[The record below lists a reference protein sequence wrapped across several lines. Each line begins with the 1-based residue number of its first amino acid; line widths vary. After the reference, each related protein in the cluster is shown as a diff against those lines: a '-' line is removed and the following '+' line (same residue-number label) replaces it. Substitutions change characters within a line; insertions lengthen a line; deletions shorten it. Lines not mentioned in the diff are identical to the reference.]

1 MQLSSVYLLS
11 NKIDVFTNALAS
23 WQNERYRRVYN
34 RNLKIYRSVDNRID
48 IQVRNSDQKA
58 QNVTGSTL
66 VFNLISREDKNLI
79 LSKDC
84 ITVDAVKGRVYVN
97 LTKAELEDIE
107 KGFYAYSVVSET
119 RTSVN
124 TDSTTDEYTVS
135 NRKALYIDSQYG
147 VVSPIEVSGDVLG
160 DTTQTLTVNKFEY
173 VNPATLGESDPDYY
187 ISSIIDTKGENE
199 VPQSLHTFQFNFNNY
214 IGQVTIQ
221 ASLNEGGVP
230 HEWVD
235 VQSSDVTP
243 GSNTFSVS
251 LETTLYKNVVGK
263 WNFFRI
269 KHIPNNSNTGT
280 LDTILYR

>member
-23 WQNERYRRVYN
+23 WQTERYNRVYN

-58 QNVTGSTL
+58 QSVVGSTL

-84 ITVDAVKGRVYVN
+84 ITVDATKGRVYVN
-97 LTKAELEDIE
+97 LTRSELEGLE
-107 KGFYAYSVVSET
+107 KGFYAYSVVSES
-119 RTSVN
+119 RTTVD
-124 TDSTTDEYTVS
+124 TDSTTSEYTVS

-147 VVSPIEVSGDVLG
+147 VISPIEVSGDVLG
-160 DTTQTLTVNKFEY
+160 DTTQTLVINKFDY
-173 VNPATLGESDPDYY
+173 VNPATLGEADPDYY
-187 ISSIIDTKGENE
+187 ISSIVDTKGENE
-199 VPQSLHTFQFNFNNY
+199 TPQSLHTFQFNFSNY
-214 IGQVTIQ
+214 IGEVTIQ
-221 ASLNEGGVP
+221 ASLNEGGDP
-230 HEWVD
+230 YDWVD
-235 VQSSDVTP
+235 VPSADVTP
-243 GSNTFSVS
+243 GVNTFSVS
-251 LETTLYKNVVGK
+251 SETTLYKNVVGK

-269 KHIPNNSNTGT
+269 KHIPDNSNTGT

>member
-23 WQNERYRRVYN
+23 WQTERYRRVYN
-34 RNLKIYRSVDNRID
+34 RNLKIYRSVDNRLD

-84 ITVDAVKGRVYVN
+84 VTVDATKGRVYVI
-97 LTKAELEDIE
+97 LTRSELEGLE

-119 RTSVN
+119 RTVV
-124 TDSTTDEYTVS
+124 DADEYTVS
-135 NRKALYIDSQYG
+135 NRRALYIDSQYG

-160 DTTQTLTVNKFEY
+160 DTTQTLVVNKFDY
-173 VNPATLGESDPDYY
+173 VNPATLGEEDPDYY
-187 ISSIIDTKGENE
+187 VSSIIDTKVENE
-199 VPQSLHTFQFNFNNY
+199 TPQSLHTFQFKFSDY
-214 IGQVTIQ
+214 IGSVVIQ
-221 ASLNEGGVP
+221 GSLDEGGDP
-230 HEWVD
+230 YTWVD
-235 VQSSDVTP
+235 IPSVDVTP
-243 GSNTFSVS
+243 GINTFSVS
-251 LETTLYKNVVGK
+251 QDTTLYKNVVGK
-263 WNFFRI
+263 YNFFRI
-269 KHIPNNSNTGT
+269 KHIPDDSNTGT